1 MHGLVQQL
9 FVSVVKKK
17 QKKRVVPWVLFG
29 WEEHK
34 FECKCALLYATAVR
48 EKWLQQLAPWT
59 ISYLQTNRG
68 KNEPSVT
75 AFTSEI
81 RPTATRME
89 LTSGQFLQTW
99 QLSLLL
105 LWQQESVLHVLT
117 HFPDIFP
124 AWSALHMPEMFTRAM
139 KVGML
144 YLRYKQIF
152 PFLATAVNGLQPK
165 RHHAQ
170 RGDVWDQQEKE
181 QRRGPNGVGTHGS
194 HLITLYYQSAG
205 IWTAV
210 WHFQRNNH
218 YGCLFFL
225 IYLSP
230 CDNEKL
236 DLRLVRVN
244 ELPFERVQMLRQ
256 DKTKPATHTLPSVTF
271 SSGRKS
277 CIINHFPLSCLRETR
292 RRQNQGLFVFAG

>member
-1 MHGLVQQL
+1 MGLMHGLVQQL
-9 FVSVVKKK
+9 FVSAVKKNK
-17 QKKRVVPWVLFG
+17 KKRVVPWVLFG

-48 EKWLQQLAPWT
+48 EKWLQQFAPWA

-81 RPTATRME
+81 HPTNTHGTHEWPISPNLTAFTPVTLATTERAARTDSLSWHFSGLERPTHARDVYKSNE
-89 LTSGQFLQTW
+89 SGN
-99 QLSLLL
+99 
-105 LWQQESVLHVLT
+105 
-117 HFPDIFP
+117 
-124 AWSALHMPEMFTRAM
+124 ALP
-139 KVGML
+139 L
-144 YLRYKQIF
+144 CYKQIF

-165 RHHAQ
+165 RHRAQ
-170 RGDVWDQQEKE
+170 RGEVWDQREKE
-181 QRRGPNGVGTHGS
+181 QRRGTHGS
-194 HLITLYYQSAG
+194 HLIPLYYQSAG

-225 IYLSP
+225 IYLLR

-244 ELPFERVQMLRQ
+244 ELPFERVQMLKQ